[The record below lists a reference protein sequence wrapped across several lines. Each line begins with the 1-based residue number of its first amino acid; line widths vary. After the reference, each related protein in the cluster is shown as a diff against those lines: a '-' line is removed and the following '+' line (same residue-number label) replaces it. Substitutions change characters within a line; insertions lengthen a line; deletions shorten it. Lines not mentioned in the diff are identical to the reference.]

1 MNLSKKSNQN
11 IILSPLNKY
20 NSTSSIFK
28 KKLKNLK
35 NKISISNSTSTIPLL
50 KTNSSFSNKNLLNK
64 KLLTNNNNQENDIK
78 IVKNL
83 TLWDKENLNNSNENF
98 DILYK
103 RLNELYIKSND
114 KEKIKELEE
123 IKYIFISIKNI
134 NSIYLSNIYLY
145 NNTFKYL
152 YNLNKKKE
160 SSIILNSFKTNI
172 LFKKN
177 NINNYNINIKNIYQH
192 NQIEQNKLYRKVIN
206 EKNQQENIFREDLI
220 KICFKIFER
229 KNEKK
234 NILQKLNEIYK
245 EKQIEDKKL
254 SKRKFSINEIMYN
267 NNNKNYYLNNLDKD
281 EIFKLK
287 VNKFKIIEEKN
298 NTYNKDL
305 MQINNN
311 FNKNKT
317 NYENKLKIIS
327 YELNILKFIY
337 NKLIH
342 EIRNYY
348 FKILKNGFDF
358 RYEGLSWIVKHLL
371 EINTN
376 LEYFHF
382 PKYLSHEH
390 IDYLIEN
397 SQLILNE
404 NFLIIILKA
413 LKNKEKKERNI
424 EKNLNYYNIENYYK
438 KDNKK
443 DNDNDLINIKI
454 NNYLKNYKQLCL
466 KYREYFNTKLINQ
479 LDEENFTQ
487 KIFQDIHNSIIK
499 TGKYKRISKIE
510 GLLKLFEKA
519 NTRLGL
525 ILKIRKEINIIK
537 EKIEENKKNMII
549 RFKEEQQN
557 IKDNKN
563 EMESNL
569 IFNALFGFNYSI

>member
-1 MNLSKKSNQN
+1 MNLFKKSNQN
-11 IILSPLNKY
+11 LYLSTLNKY
-20 NSTSSIFK
+20 NSTTSIFK
-28 KKLKNLK
+28 KKIKNLK
-35 NKISISNSTSTIPLL
+35 NKVLISNSTTTIPIL

-64 KLLTNNNNQENDIK
+64 KSIINIKNQENDIK
-78 IVKNL
+78 TVKNL

-98 DILYK
+98 NILYSK
-103 RLNELYIKSND
+103 LNELYIKLND

-123 IKYIFISIKNI
+123 IKIIFNSIKNI
-134 NSIYLSNIYLY
+134 NSIYLSNNFIY

-172 LFKKN
+172 LYKKN
-177 NINNYNINIKNIYQH
+177 NINNFKINIKNIYQH

-267 NNNKNYYLNNLDKD
+267 NKNNYYLNNLGKD
-281 EIFKLK
+281 EIFKFK
-287 VNKFKIIEEKN
+287 VNNFKIIEEKN

-305 MQINNN
+305 IQINNN
-311 FNKNKT
+311 FIKNKT
-317 NYENKLKIIS
+317 EYENKLEIIS

-337 NKLIH
+337 NKLIL

-397 SQLILNE
+397 SQLNLNQ

-424 EKNLNYYNIENYYK
+424 EKKLNYYNLENYYK
-438 KDNKK
+438 KDNEK
-443 DNDNDLINIKI
+443 DDNILIDLKI
-454 NNYLKNYKQLCL
+454 DNYLKNYKQLCL
-466 KYREYFNTKLINQ
+466 KYRDFFNTKLINQ

-510 GLLKLFEKA
+510 GLLKLFEKT

-537 EKIEENKKNMII
+537 EKIEENKKNMIFK
-549 RFKEEQQN
+549 FKEEQQN

-563 EMESNL
+563 EMEYNL

>member
-1 MNLSKKSNQN
+1 MNLFKKSNQN
-11 IILSPLNKY
+11 LYLSTLNKY
-20 NSTSSIFK
+20 NSTTSIFK
-28 KKLKNLK
+28 KKIKNLK
-35 NKISISNSTSTIPLL
+35 NKVLISNSTTTIPIL

-64 KLLTNNNNQENDIK
+64 KPIINNNQENDIK
-78 IVKNL
+78 TVKNL

-98 DILYK
+98 NILYSK
-103 RLNELYIKSND
+103 LNELYIKLND

-123 IKYIFISIKNI
+123 IKIIFNSIKNI
-134 NSIYLSNIYLY
+134 NSIYLSNNFIY

-172 LFKKN
+172 LYKKN
-177 NINNYNINIKNIYQH
+177 NINNFKINIKNIYQH

-267 NNNKNYYLNNLDKD
+267 NKNNYYLNNLGKD
-281 EIFKLK
+281 EIFKFK
-287 VNKFKIIEEKN
+287 VNNFKIIEEKN

-305 MQINNN
+305 IQINNN
-311 FNKNKT
+311 FIKNKT
-317 NYENKLKIIS
+317 EYENKLEIIS

-337 NKLIH
+337 NKLIL

-397 SQLILNE
+397 SQLNLNQ

-424 EKNLNYYNIENYYK
+424 EKKLNYYNLENYYK
-438 KDNKK
+438 KDNEK
-443 DNDNDLINIKI
+443 DDNVLIDLKI
-454 NNYLKNYKQLCL
+454 DNYLKNYKQLCL
-466 KYREYFNTKLINQ
+466 KYRDFFNTKLINQ

-510 GLLKLFEKA
+510 GLLKIFEKT

-537 EKIEENKKNMII
+537 EKIEENKKNMIFK
-549 RFKEEQQN
+549 FKEEQQN

-563 EMESNL
+563 EMEYNL